1 VTARHSRHFHSILA
15 LTLLCFLFAA
25 VGVGQ
30 IAGQPLPAT
39 PVLEE
44 LDTVVVTGEHPGP
57 ALWKISWRDH
67 ALWILP
73 TLAPLPR
80 QVTWRSTQL
89 DTLLSRSQEMYT
101 EATLNMQ
108 LGGAGDAY
116 AKVDEALRNPD
127 EGWLR
132 DVLPPDLYARFAT
145 LNLRYAG
152 GDLNLERFR
161 PFYAAVQLSK
171 HAQQRLQL
179 DSDGH
184 VHATVDY
191 LARKHYVPVRTLAR
205 NLKPRAD
212 VLLSNLKRIAPQS
225 DIECAT
231 WQLTQLER
239 ELRDAIK
246 RANAWSV
253 GDMQALREDWEATQE
268 LGKTASCATLFRQLA
283 PTARA
288 IRETRNRS
296 YTALRNALRK
306 NSSTVALVLLEEVFD
321 PEGMIARFREDGYR
335 VEQPDIP

>member
-1 VTARHSRHFHSILA
+1 
-15 LTLLCFLFAA
+15 
-25 VGVGQ
+25 
-30 IAGQPLPAT
+30 
-39 PVLEE
+39 
-44 LDTVVVTGEHPGP
+44 VVVTGEHPGP
-57 ALWKISWRDH
+57 ALWKITWRDH
-67 ALWILP
+67 TLWILP

-89 DTLLSRSQEMYT
+89 DTLLAHSPELYT
-101 EATLNMQ
+101 EASLSMQ
-108 LGGAGDAY
+108 LGGNGDAY

-127 EGWLR
+127 GAWLR
-132 DVLPPDLYARFAT
+132 DVLPPDLYARFAA

-171 HAQQRLQL
+171 RAQQRMQL

-184 VHATVDY
+184 VHTTVDY

-205 NLKPRAD
+205 DLKPRAN
-212 VLLSNLKRIAPQS
+212 VLLSNLNRIAPQT

-231 WQLTQLER
+231 WQLMQLER

-246 RANAWSV
+246 RANSWSV
-253 GDMQALREDWEATQE
+253 GDMRALQEDWEATQK
-268 LGKTASCATLFRQLA
+268 LGESASCSRLFQQLA

-296 YTALRNALRK
+296 YTALRNALRR
-306 NSSTVALVLLEEVFD
+306 NHSTVALVLLEEVFD

-335 VEQPDIP
+335 VEQPDTQ